1 GGYMKKFLDEV
12 SKSIRYIV
20 PIIIFFIGVII
31 YKNFN
36 QILSF
41 ITTNIQTISGVLT
54 PFVIGFFIAYIL
66 NKPMNLLQ
74 KKFKLNRGI
83 SVAIIYGVLLISLV
97 FVWIY
102 IVPIIQTNITDLYS
116 LMPHSIKDV
125 ESVITSA
132 LANFNISVKNP
143 ESALQVK
150 DFITNTLIPS
160 ITSIAGVLSQT
171 LLELIGLIVTYTVN
185 IFLGIVISIY
195 LLLSKERNIEIVNDL
210 CECLF
215 GKFYLKAK
223 EFGKILDKNIGS
235 YIIAK
240 FLDSL
245 IYGTA
250 CTIILFLLNSHYP
263 LFVGIIVGI
272 TNMIP
277 FFGPIIGTIVATFIN
292 LFFSFDKALIV
303 LVVMII
309 VQQLESAILEPH
321 FVGKQVGVPP
331 ILTILA
337 VTLAGKYTGFLG
349 MMLSVPVTGVIII
362 YINRFIEK
370 KKSKIIQS
378 EEYIN

>member
-1 GGYMKKFLDEV
+1 MKKFLDEV

-362 YINRFIEK
+362 YINRFIK
-370 KKSKIIQS
+370 RKKSKIVQS

>member
-1 GGYMKKFLDEV
+1 MKKFLDEV

-132 LANFNISVKNP
+132 LTNFNISVKNP

>member
-1 GGYMKKFLDEV
+1 MKKFLDEV

-41 ITTNIQTISGVLT
+41 ISTNIQTISGVLT

>member
-1 GGYMKKFLDEV
+1 MKKFLDEV

-83 SVAIIYGVLLISLV
+83 SVAIIYGILLISLV

>member
-1 GGYMKKFLDEV
+1 MKKFLDEV

-171 LLELIGLIVTYTVN
+171 LLELIGLSVTYTVN

>member
-1 GGYMKKFLDEV
+1 MKKFLDEV

-132 LANFNISVKNP
+132 LSNFNISVKNP

>member
-1 GGYMKKFLDEV
+1 MKKFLDEV

-370 KKSKIIQS
+370 KKSKIVQS

>member
-1 GGYMKKFLDEV
+1 MKKFLDEV

-303 LVVMII
+303 LIVMII

>member
-1 GGYMKKFLDEV
+1 MKKFLDEV

-195 LLLSKERNIEIVNDL
+195 LLLSKERNIEIVNGL

>member
-1 GGYMKKFLDEV
+1 MKKFLDEV

-54 PFVIGFFIAYIL
+54 PFAIGFFIAYIL

-378 EEYIN
+378 EQYIN

>member
-1 GGYMKKFLDEV
+1 MKKFLDEV

-292 LFFSFDKALIV
+292 LFFSFDKAIIV

>member
-1 GGYMKKFLDEV
+1 MKKFLDEV

-362 YINRFIEK
+362 YVNRFIEK

>member
-1 GGYMKKFLDEV
+1 MKKFLDEV

-309 VQQLESAILEPH
+309 IQQLESAILEPH

-362 YINRFIEK
+362 YVNRFIEK